1 MSTCLFFIFSH
12 FFLLP
17 LIVPHEPGVDR
28 KTLVERKLA
37 SNREKDRERETGG
50 SHAECEAAQRQC
62 LMNWTADQFFL
73 HFDWTSQGS
82 RNQTRDS
89 WSEEISSLSSL
100 RGRKTRQGRGEEKE
114 SIRDKETEE
123 SSTNAN
129 WSRGA
134 QGDAQRDQ
142 IVARKARQVA
152 SVPTETAQRKGDA
165 LGGVRSCCESSRER
179 KNKTR
184 QKTERQC

>member
-1 MSTCLFFIFSH
+1 M
-12 FFLLP
+12 
-17 LIVPHEPGVDR
+17 
-28 KTLVERKLA
+28 
-37 SNREKDRERETGG
+37 
-50 SHAECEAAQRQC
+50 
-62 LMNWTADQFFL
+62 
-73 HFDWTSQGS
+73 
-82 RNQTRDS
+82 
-89 WSEEISSLSSL
+89 SSL
-100 RGRKTRQGRGEEKE
+100 RSRKTRQGRGEEKE

-179 KNKTR
+179 KSKTR